1 MLKEWKQHKLIIV
14 GTSDNE
20 EAETISD
27 RIWLINN
34 GKLSD
39 YLSYKTTKYFE
50 LSLEFYKN
58 EDFTFCQKIVSK

>member
-1 MLKEWKQHKLIIV
+1 MLKEWKQDKLIIV

-39 YLSYKTTKYFE
+39 YLSYKTAKYFE
-50 LSLEFYKN
+50 LNLEFYKK
-58 EDFTFCQKIVSK
+58 DHFTFCKNIVSK